1 MCEFLQETISVV
13 ELNNPGDGLD
23 DAKDVAKD
31 GVNQMKSETIQH
43 LLSDWRGAISKQPK
57 IKQPGAPDRTSKKEG
72 QLDINVR
79 I

>member
-1 MCEFLQETISVV
+1 MV
-13 ELNNPGDGLD
+13 ELNNPGDGQD

-31 GVNQMKSETIQH
+31 GVKH
-43 LLSDWRGAISKQPK
+43 LLYDWRSAISKQPK

-72 QLDINVR
+72 QLNINVR

>member
-1 MCEFLQETISVV
+1 MCEFFQETISVV

-23 DAKDVAKD
+23 DAKD
-31 GVNQMKSETIQH
+31 GVNQKKNQTIQH
-43 LLSDWRGAISKQPK
+43 LLSDWRSAISKQPK

-72 QLDINVR
+72 QLNINVR